1 MGSCEGS
8 VTMAGMTKSAIAI
21 PNNHLTTDINKAWYI
36 LNLPTAFNIP
46 AIMEAVPR
54 PFALNHKAAY

>member
-1 MGSCEGS
+1 
-8 VTMAGMTKSAIAI
+8 MAGMTKSAIAI